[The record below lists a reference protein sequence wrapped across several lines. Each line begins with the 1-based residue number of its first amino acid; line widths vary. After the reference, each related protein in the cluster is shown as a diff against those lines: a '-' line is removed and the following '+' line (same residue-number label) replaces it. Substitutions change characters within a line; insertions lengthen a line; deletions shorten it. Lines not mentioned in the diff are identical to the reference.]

1 LNLKTKILQK
11 KASIGIVGLGY
22 VGLPLA
28 VTFAQAGFNVL
39 GFDIKKARVDA
50 INKRESYIQD
60 VKSADITFP
69 ATSKASRVS
78 EVDVVCLCVA
88 TPVTNQKQPDLQYII
103 KETKAIARYMKSPQL
118 IILESTTY
126 PGTTKDIMQPILEQG
141 GKKVL
146 GKDFFLAHVPE
157 RIDPGNS
164 LYSLKDIPKIIGGVD
179 EQSAELARLLYT
191 NVTGS
196 IVMVSN
202 ADTAEM
208 VKVFE
213 NTFRNINI
221 AFVNEMLM
229 LCHRL
234 KINIREVI
242 AAASTKPYGYMPFYP
257 GIGPGG
263 HCIPLDPYYL
273 AARAQ
278 EYDFHSRFIEMA
290 AAINEQMPYYAAER
304 ISDAIG
310 GLKGK
315 SILVL
320 GITYKPNIADT
331 RESPS
336 LKLIDILASKGA
348 LVSWH
353 DPFFPRK
360 STDFKAGVYGA
371 DCVVVAVAHSYYNAT
386 EIVQNAKFVF
396 DCIGLT
402 KVVNAKNVE
411 AL

>member
-1 LNLKTKILQK
+1 MSLKTKIIQK
-11 KASIGIVGLGY
+11 KAKIGIVGLGY

-28 VTFAQAGFNVL
+28 VTFAQAGFNIL

-50 INKRESYIQD
+50 VNKRESYIQD
-60 VKSADITFP
+60 VNSQDITFP
-69 ATSKASRVS
+69 ATSKASRVGD
-78 EVDVVCLCVA
+78 VDIICLCVA
-88 TPVTNQKQPDLQYII
+88 TPVTNQKQPDLQYIVN
-103 KETKAIARYMKSPQL
+103 ETKTIARYMKAPQL

-141 GKKVL
+141 GKRVL
-146 GKDFFLAHVPE
+146 SKDFFLAHVPE

-164 LYSLKDIPKIIGGVD
+164 IYSLKDIPKIIGGVD
-179 EQSAELARLLYT
+179 EQSAGLAKLLYA
-191 NVTGS
+191 NVTNK
-196 IVMVSN
+196 IVMVSDAN
-202 ADTAEM
+202 TAEM

-229 LCHRL
+229 LCYRM

-242 AAASTKPYGYMPFYP
+242 EAASTKPYGYMPFYP
-257 GIGPGG
+257 GIGTGG
-263 HCIPLDPYYL
+263 HCIPCDPYFL
-273 AARAQ
+273 AARAR

-290 AAINEQMPYYAAER
+290 ATINEQMPYYTAER

-315 SILVL
+315 RIQVL
-320 GITYKPNIADT
+320 GITYKANVADT

-336 LKLIDILASKGA
+336 LKLIEVLSSKGA
-348 LVSWH
+348 LVTWH
-353 DPFFPRK
+353 DPFFPDK
-360 STDFKAGVYGA
+360 STNFKEMLCCV
-371 DCVVVAVAHSYYNAT
+371 DCVVIAVAHSYYNAKN
-386 EIVQNAKFVF
+386 IARNAKFVF

-402 KVVNAKNVE
+402 KSITAPNIEV
-411 AL
+411 L